1 MQTTANV
8 PMFIDARFIVRTS
21 FLRPKGVMYGSYR

>member
-8 PMFIDARFIVRTS
+8 PMPTDARFIVYTP
-21 FLRPKGVMYGSYR
+21 FPRPKGVMFHSYR